1 MKKNI
6 LLLTLFSCVS
16 IFSQKNEF
24 TFEGET
30 EFIMYQKVDEPNSKI
45 PMELIKNVEGSITY
59 NEVFDS
65 YRIVNHNLITDTF
78 TKMTLN
84 YSRLSNSGEKIYK
97 NIESDDPMFSEYYV
111 TDNLVN
117 KGSLLITLANS
128 TILQGEKYFVSFLY
142 QNFIYKK

>member
-1 MKKNI
+1 
-6 LLLTLFSCVS
+6 
-16 IFSQKNEF
+16 
-24 TFEGET
+24 
-30 EFIMYQKVDEPNSKI
+30 
-45 PMELIKNVEGSITY
+45 VEGSITY

-84 YSRLSNSGEKIYK
+84 YSRLSNSGEKIYE

-142 QNFIYKK
+142 KNFIYKK